1 VKNIAFVGP
10 MHSGKTTAANYLVA
24 RYGYERVGLAD
35 QVKFLAGVLLERL
48 YVERGLGS
56 GFGSVSVA
64 AINANKSVFR
74 PFLQWL
80 GTDYVR
86 QYCGRE
92 NFWIEEFLD
101 HVALTNKPV
110 VCDDVRFPNEAEA
123 LRAAGFHIVRLHRY
137 EEERLESIIASGG
150 TLDTLNHP
158 SETQLDAIWSDDDL
172 YPDTLDAL
180 YYLIDLLME
189 DSDV

>member
-1 VKNIAFVGP
+1 MKNIAFVGP
-10 MHSGKTTAANYLVA
+10 MHSGKTTAANYLVE
-24 RYGYERVGLAD
+24 RYGYERIGLAD
-35 QVKFLAGVLLERL
+35 TVKMAAAGMLTSLVWDTWRT
-48 YVERGLGS
+48 VRPA
-56 GFGSVSVA
+56 VTVA
-64 AINANKSVFR
+64 EINENKSVFR

-80 GTDYVR
+80 GTDLVR
-86 QYCGRE
+86 EYWGQPNY
-92 NFWIEEFLD
+92 WINRFLQNMQGLD
-101 HVALTNKPV
+101 GI
-110 VCDDVRFPNEAEA
+110 VCDDVRFPNEAET
-123 LRAAGFHIVRLHRY
+123 LREAGFHIVRLHRF
-137 EEERLESIIASGG
+137 EDERVASVVASGG